1 MKLDELFDYKNQLM
15 MDLATNEEIVKLLD
29 DSNEMVEN
37 PNELIYKRI
46 FPYEYVPE
54 IVEEGHSFICFDVD
68 IQSSLNKTY
77 YLPTLYVW
85 VFTHKN
91 KLRLEEGGVRP
102 DKICSAICEAINGSR
117 YYGLGEL
124 DLSSVKRFSPMQDYQ
139 GKVMTF
145 QTIDFNRSAPSGK
158 PVPSNRKRG

>member
-77 YLPTLYVW
+77 YLPTVYVW

>member
-77 YLPTLYVW
+77 YLPTVYVW

-145 QTIDFNRSAPSGK
+145 QTIDFNRSAPTGK

>member
-77 YLPTLYVW
+77 YLPTVYIW

-102 DKICSAICEAINGSR
+102 DKICSAICETINGSR

>member
-37 PNELIYKRI
+37 PTELIYKRI

-77 YLPTLYVW
+77 YLPAVYVW